1 MVSIKSL
8 EKQVGSLSI
17 CEFLKHY
24 CGVSGSGL
32 NKMTHDTVSMFFPN
46 LRRTSYEHVE
56 KNPGMVCRGEIV
68 LVRDSANH
76 LAPYIVSDTK
86 LFIEE
91 AQFEIGSLVEEIIK
105 SLKISSKMSE
115 SAVIVIEGQVCLDT
129 FIERENVTTV
139 PSDLTKVLTEVARDG
154 ENDGVVITTDGS
166 VSKLALKKHS
176 LEELSE
182 KTDSVVIVLEDDQSI
197 TFIEDGVPFDNLDMI
212 LLKANLYS
220 HLDNMGCEVEVEIE
234 EKLLPPSSYDLDDMS
249 NFELSRL
256 MRAYKK
262 AKQFDYYYVVK
273 RTVSKRNKT
282 TKGKQRRKKVKKMRK
297 RCREEE

>member
-1 MVSIKSL
+1 MASIKSL

-17 CEFLKHY
+17 CEFLTKY

-56 KNPGMVCRGEIV
+56 KNPGEVCRGEIV

-91 AQFEIGSLVEEIIK
+91 AQFEIESLVEEIVK
-105 SLKISSKMSE
+105 SLKVSSKMSE

-129 FIERENVTTV
+129 FIERENATTV
-139 PSDLTKVLTEVARDG
+139 PSDLTKVLTEVAHDE
-154 ENDGVVITTDGS
+154 ENDGVVITPDGS
-166 VSKLALKKHS
+166 VSKLALKKYS

-182 KTDSVVIVLEDDQSI
+182 KTGSIVIILEDDQSI

-220 HLDNMGCEVEVEIE
+220 HLDHMGCEVEVEIE

-249 NFELSRL
+249 NFELSQL
-256 MRAYKK
+256 MKSYKK

-273 RTVSKRNKT
+273 RALSRRSKN
-282 TKGKQRRKKVKKMRK
+282 TKGKTRSKKVKQMRK
-297 RCREEE
+297 RWREEE